1 MKTYLCL
8 ELKKQKKVSPLGRS
22 CFFGDPD
29 FYKMDNSYQD
39 DDFFVCQINLS
50 DIREKINSVYLPP
63 KGLLYFFISLKDM
76 KGKVI
81 YRDFDNADN
90 LERIAFNEGFSFHQ
104 KEYKINF
111 TSHHHHKDFMMLYEN
126 ERLSGIKVDEVV
138 LLKLNF
144 KHFLNNNKKFFLYY
158 VITKDDLMKRVY
170 DNVRTLIVYR

>member
-126 ERLSGIKVDEVV
+126 EYGDKPG
-138 LLKLNF
+138 LKELEKENYLTSDQVKKAISKGFF
-144 KHFLNNNKKFFLYY
+144 K
-158 VITKDDLMKRVY
+158 
-170 DNVRTLIVYR
+170 DNVYQPK